1 MLTGLST
8 YGTNVAANT
17 NWFISQASSTAAT
30 LSFASSNNFTIAQES
45 RVVSLATKAISG
57 QTGTT
62 SANVLSNSGTLA
74 YGVLGTTGL
83 LAGSFFTASGSSAV
97 LANAGTSAAAI
108 ALSFTTGSVAAVTGV
123 STATAAS
130 TFATSGIPAF
140 GYNGTFGMTT
150 SSTQASYLSGPFSA
164 GIMATG
170 ASLAGIDLRSTA
182 VTVTG
187 SLALVQPW
195 FALAGS

>member
-97 LANAGTSAAAI
+97 LA
-108 ALSFTTGSVAAVTGV
+108 AVTGV